1 MTDGRAEVKELVQT
15 LYQLAEQSGVTGVVD
30 QQSGI
35 AKEWDFRA
43 HEATLSAVS
52 TKLAAF
58 EGVLSAIF
66 AAYIQ
71 QDLEVVSIY
80 PTKFSPSNVM
90 DQLDAIEK
98 ILMLQLPPLAA
109 SQLKKKAFD
118 LIFGLD
124 DSIEVEGARI
134 QFDSFADDQAQSVNG
149 AEENQD

>member
-1 MTDGRAEVKELVQT
+1 
-15 LYQLAEQSGVTGVVD
+15 
-30 QQSGI
+30 
-35 AKEWDFRA
+35 
-43 HEATLSAVS
+43 
-52 TKLAAF
+52 
-58 EGVLSAIF
+58 VLSAIF

-124 DSIEVEGARI
+124 DSIEVEGARM